1 MVNEVP
7 FSEEAEDEDPEPL
20 TMDYFYFP
28 LGLLTG
34 GLVLSTVAFLV
45 EIVIKRCQDRKD
57 QNEDQEDC
65 PENCHEEEDLEEED
79 LYEQKDGECL
89 P

>member
-1 MVNEVP
+1 MVIEVP
-7 FSEEAEDEDPEPL
+7 FSEVAEDEDPEPL

-28 LGLLTG
+28 LGLLIG

-45 EIVIKRCQDRKD
+45 EIVINRCQDRED

-65 PENCHEEEDLEEED
+65 PENCHEEEEDLEEED
-79 LYEQKDGECL
+79 LNE
-89 P
+89 

>member
-1 MVNEVP
+1 MVIEVP
-7 FSEEAEDEDPEPL
+7 FSEVAEDEDPEPL

-28 LGLLTG
+28 LGLLIG

-45 EIVIKRCQDRKD
+45 EIVINRCQDRED

-79 LYEQKDGECL
+79 LYEQEDGECV